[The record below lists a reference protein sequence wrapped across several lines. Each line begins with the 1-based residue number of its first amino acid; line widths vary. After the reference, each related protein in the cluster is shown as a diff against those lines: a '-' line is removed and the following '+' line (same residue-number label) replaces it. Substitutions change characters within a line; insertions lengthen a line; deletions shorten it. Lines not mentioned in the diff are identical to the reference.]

1 MKFGE
6 NEKKIEIPGF
16 TITGNIIKWENTM
29 VQLRNV
35 SYITTGELP
44 KKPIPLIA
52 IAIIV
57 FSLALFG
64 VSILV
69 GFAGLA
75 IGVVWLYLWNME
87 NDNRKKHIIL
97 SIAMNSGN
105 MLQIL
110 FNDKDFLEN
119 VKKVLERIIIDGGIG
134 TQNIAINI
142 TDCEISGNA
151 RVLEDLKIQ

>member
-1 MKFGE
+1 MGKHNGSV
-6 NEKKIEIPGF
+6 EKRLLYYYG
-16 TITGNIIKWENTM
+16 
-29 VQLRNV
+29 R
-35 SYITTGELP
+35 TT